1 MRRKLLQGNEAC
13 VEAAI
18 AAGVRFFA
26 GYPITPATEITE
38 EMAKQLPEA
47 GGVFVQMED
56 EIGSIAACIGA
67 SVAGAKAMT
76 ATSGPG
82 ISLMLENLGFAV
94 ISETPVVL
102 VNVMRGGPS
111 TGLPTFPA
119 QADVMQARWGSHGD
133 YPIVAYAPSSVRE
146 TYELTVKA
154 INTAEMLRTPV
165 FLLPD
170 AMVGHMREAIDL
182 PDPADLELIERLRPE
197 PGEEDFAP
205 HRARQDGREIPAM
218 ARFGDGFRFHVDSN
232 NHDEY
237 GFPAT
242 ERNDIA
248 DQLIRRLNN
257 KVRAYADELIMVE
270 EEKLEDAEVA
280 IFAFGSIARS
290 AAEAVELGR
299 ARGLKVGLLKAMTL
313 WPFPEKQVEKWTKR
327 VKAWLVPE
335 LNLGQ
340 MVREVQLVV
349 QGRVPVYQLNR
360 VDGLL
365 IEPEQIVLHIETV
378 LRSDQSS
385 IAKKEKFPQMRDGRA
400 LSFVLHPQQ
409 GQPDLKEVP

>member
-1 MRRKLLQGNEAC
+1 MTRKLLQGNEAC

-26 GYPITPATEITE
+26 GYPITPATEIAE
-38 EMAKQLPEA
+38 GMARQLPEV
-47 GGVFVQMED
+47 GGVFIQMED

-67 SVAGAKAMT
+67 SVAGARAMT

-119 QADVMQARWGSHGD
+119 QMDVMQARWGAHGD

-146 TYELTVKA
+146 TYDLTIKA

-165 FLLPD
+165 FLLSD
-170 AMVGHMREAIDL
+170 AMVGHMREAIDV
-182 PDPADLELIERLRPE
+182 PDPSELTLVERLRPE
-197 PGEEDFAP
+197 PGQEDFAP
-205 HRARQDGREIPAM
+205 HRVGDDGREIPPM

-232 NHDEY
+232 VHDEY

-242 ERNDIA
+242 ERHDVA
-248 DQLIRRLNN
+248 DRLIRRLNN
-257 KVRAYADELIMVE
+257 KVQAYADELILVE
-270 EEKLEDAEVA
+270 EEELKDAEVA
-280 IFAFGSIARS
+280 IFAFGSTARS
-290 AAEAVELGR
+290 AAEAVDM
-299 ARGLKVGLLKAMTL
+299 ARSKGLKVGLLKTMTL
-313 WPFPEKQVEKWTKR
+313 WPFPERYVEKWTEQ
-327 VKAWLVPE
+327 VKAWVVPE
-335 LNLGQ
+335 MNLGQ
-340 MVREVQLVV
+340 MVREVRLVV
-349 QGRVPVYQLNR
+349 QGRVPVYALNR

-365 IEPEQIVLHIETV
+365 IEPQQILSLIESQVSVEMKGTT
-378 LRSDQSS
+378 
-385 IAKKEKFPQMRDGRA
+385 
-400 LSFVLHPQQ
+400 
-409 GQPDLKEVP
+409 

>member
-1 MRRKLLQGNEAC
+1 MTRKLLQGNEAC

-26 GYPITPATEITE
+26 GYPITPATEIAE
-38 EMAKQLPEA
+38 GMARQLPEVD
-47 GGVFVQMED
+47 GVFIQMED

-94 ISETPVVL
+94 ISETPAVL

-119 QADVMQARWGSHGD
+119 QMDVMQARWGAHGD

-146 TYELTVKA
+146 TYDLTVKA

-165 FLLPD
+165 FLLSD
-170 AMVGHMREAIDL
+170 AMVGHMREAIDV
-182 PDPADLELIERLRPE
+182 PEPSELTLVERLRPE

-205 HRARQDGREIPAM
+205 HRAGANMREIPPM

-232 NHDEY
+232 VHDEY

-242 ERNDIA
+242 ERDDVA
-248 DQLIRRLNN
+248 DRLIRRLHN
-257 KVRAYADELIMVE
+257 KVQAYADELILVE
-270 EEKLEDAEVA
+270 EEELKDAEVA
-280 IFAFGSIARS
+280 IFAFGSTARS
-290 AAEAVELGR
+290 AAEAVSM
-299 ARGLKVGLLKAMTL
+299 ARSKGLKVGLLKAMTL
-313 WPFPEKQVEKWTKR
+313 WPFPERYVEKWTGQ
-327 VKAWLVPE
+327 VKAWIVPE
-335 LNLGQ
+335 MNLGQ
-340 MVREVQLVV
+340 MVREVRLVV
-349 QGRVPVYQLNR
+349 QGRVPVYALNR

-365 IEPEQIVLHIETV
+365 IEPQQILSLIESQV
-378 LRSDQSS
+378 SVEMKGS
-385 IAKKEKFPQMRDGRA
+385 A
-400 LSFVLHPQQ
+400 
-409 GQPDLKEVP
+409 

>member
-1 MRRKLLQGNEAC
+1 MTRKLLQGNEAC

-26 GYPITPATEITE
+26 GYPITPATEIAE
-38 EMAKQLPEA
+38 GMARQLPEV
-47 GGVFVQMED
+47 GGVFIQMED

-67 SVAGAKAMT
+67 SVAGARAMT

-119 QADVMQARWGSHGD
+119 QMDVMQARWGAHGD

-146 TYELTVKA
+146 TYDLTIKA

-165 FLLPD
+165 FLLSD
-170 AMVGHMREAIDL
+170 AMVGHMREAIDV
-182 PDPADLELIERLRPE
+182 PDPSELTLVERLRPE
-197 PGEEDFAP
+197 PGQEDFAP
-205 HRARQDGREIPAM
+205 HRVGDDGREIPPM

-232 NHDEY
+232 VHDEY

-242 ERNDIA
+242 ERHDVA
-248 DQLIRRLNN
+248 DRLIRRLNN
-257 KVRAYADELIMVE
+257 KVQAYADELILVE
-270 EEKLEDAEVA
+270 EEELKDAEVA
-280 IFAFGSIARS
+280 IFAFGSTARS
-290 AAEAVELGR
+290 AAEAVDM
-299 ARGLKVGLLKAMTL
+299 ARSKGLKVGLLKTMTL
-313 WPFPEKQVEKWTKR
+313 WPFPERYVEKWTER
-327 VKAWLVPE
+327 VKAWVVPE
-335 LNLGQ
+335 MNLGQ
-340 MVREVQLVV
+340 MVREVRLVV
-349 QGRVPVYQLNR
+349 QGRVPVYALNR

-365 IEPEQIVLHIETV
+365 IEPQQILSLIESQV
-378 LRSDQSS
+378 SVEMKGP
-385 IAKKEKFPQMRDGRA
+385 A
-400 LSFVLHPQQ
+400 
-409 GQPDLKEVP
+409 

>member
-1 MRRKLLQGNEAC
+1 MTRKLLQGNEAC
-13 VEAAI
+13 VEAAL

-26 GYPITPATEITE
+26 GYPITPATEIAE
-38 EMAKQLPEA
+38 GMANKLPQA

-76 ATSGPG
+76 ASSGPG

-119 QADVMQARWGSHGD
+119 QMDVMQSRWGSHGD

-146 TYELTVKA
+146 TYDLTVRA

-165 FLLPD
+165 FILSD
-170 AMVGHMREAIDL
+170 AMIGHIREAIDL
-182 PDPADLELIERLRPE
+182 PDPSGLKLFERARPG
-197 PGEEDFAP
+197 PDVEDYAP
-205 HRARQDGREIPAM
+205 HRGSQDGSVIPPM
-218 ARFGDGFRFHVDSN
+218 ARFGDGLRFHVDSN
-232 NHDEY
+232 IHDEY

-242 ERNDIA
+242 ERNDVA
-248 DQLIRRLNN
+248 DKLIRRLNN
-257 KVRAYADELIMVE
+257 KVSAHADELIVVE
-270 EEKLEDAEVA
+270 ESQLDDADVA
-280 IFAFGSIARS
+280 IFAFGSSAR
-290 AAEAVELGR
+290 AALEAVDLAR
-299 ARGLKVGLLKAMTL
+299 AKGIKAGLLKAMTL
-313 WPFPEKQVEKWTKR
+313 WPFPEKHVEKWTQR
-327 VKAWLVPE
+327 VKAWVVPE
-335 LNLGQ
+335 MNLGQ
-340 MVREVQLVV
+340 MVREVRLVV

-365 IEPEQIVLHIETV
+365 IEPHQILELIEA
-378 LRSDQSS
+378 Q
-385 IAKKEKFPQMRDGRA
+385 AA
-400 LSFVLHPQQ
+400 H
-409 GQPDLKEVP
+409 